1 MRLNAITRRMTT
13 FGAAAVIGLAAFG
26 AGGSAQAQSAAK
38 GKTVEYITFGLQFEY
53 QVALVN
59 GIKKRAADAG
69 VVPHVIDGKGDPN
82 LQVTEVLDA
91 VTKKPDALLIN
102 PVDAK
107 LLVAGVKRTN
117 EAKIPVFIMENPP
130 PEGEYLAIVDFDN
143 VAGGAM
149 GADEL
154 ARAIGNKGVVL
165 ETRGSTGSEQAELRH
180 KGFTE
185 EMKKFP
191 GVEVKSL
198 NTEWVADNAYKMV
211 LDALTQNPNVK
222 GVFSHNDEMIRGVV
236 SALRQTNKLL
246 PASDPGHIAVVGL
259 DGTPLAL
266 QRIREATQ
274 DATVEQ
280 SPIAMGS
287 FIFDQ
292 ILAYFDGKPI
302 EKRGKP
308 SPPSSQKPMS
318 TTPIA
323 GATSRSSRPDKL
335 RPAQTSASAAGV
347 LFAAADVP
355 HRTRNQAS
363 ETVRSP
369 GPCIPPVIELRV
381 EAIAVDSRIGDES
394 VQAGQKRGCS
404 RRAVHSTEPLT
415 RRWREA
421 RRSRDLRTD
430 TRCRHETTTA
440 MNAPTGASSALVA
453 TEETGEVQLRRA
465 RLPQRKNRPELRT
478 RCALRLRCD
487 RAGGRAR
494 QS

>member
-1 MRLNAITRRMTT
+1 MGFKDINRRALTL
-13 FGAAAVIGLAAFG
+13 GAVALIGLAG
-26 AGGSAQAQSAAK
+26 WSGSGPALAQGAK

-59 GIKKRAADAG
+59 GVKKRAAAAG
-69 VVPHVIDGKGDPN
+69 VVLHVIDGKGDSN

-107 LLVAGVKRTN
+107 LLVAGVKRAN

-130 PEGEYLAIVDFDN
+130 PEGEYLSLVDFDN

-185 EMKKFP
+185 EMKSKYP
-191 GVEVKSL
+191 GIEVKSL
-198 NTEWVADNAYKMV
+198 NTEWAADNAYKMV

-236 SALRQTNKLL
+236 SALRQTGKLVPVND
-246 PASDPGHIAVVGL
+246 PAHVTVVGL

-266 QRIREATQ
+266 QRIREGTQ

-292 ILAYFDGKPI
+292 ILAYFDGKAI
-302 EKRGKP
+302 EKKGETKP
-308 SPPSSQKPMS
+308 ILITKANVDDPSHWGNFKP
-318 TTPIA
+318 
-323 GATSRSSRPDKL
+323 
-335 RPAQTSASAAGV
+335 
-347 LFAAADVP
+347 
-355 HRTRNQAS
+355 
-363 ETVRSP
+363 
-369 GPCIPPVIELRV
+369 
-381 EAIAVDSRIGDES
+381 
-394 VQAGQKRGCS
+394 
-404 RRAVHSTEPLT
+404 
-415 RRWREA
+415 
-421 RRSRDLRTD
+421 
-430 TRCRHETTTA
+430 
-440 MNAPTGASSALVA
+440 
-453 TEETGEVQLRRA
+453 
-465 RLPQRKNRPELRT
+465 
-478 RCALRLRCD
+478 
-487 RAGGRAR
+487 
-494 QS
+494 